1 MTIRIEDL
9 PDDGLHV
16 DADLAEPWVASA
28 VGGAWEGE
36 PRAGQLHIHVNR
48 VMEGSP
54 TLRVRGKA
62 DAAVERSCDR
72 CGTPLRFEHA
82 GPVDLYY
89 VPDGE
94 SVAEGSELHRDDLD
108 IGWYDGEELDVA
120 DVLTEQLSLWLPA
133 RLTCEDQ
140 GATPLVDDPE
150 HHVCALPTQQPI
162 EDDVAAASPFAGI
175 RLPK

>member
-1 MTIRIEDL
+1 MRIRIEDL
-9 PDDGLHV
+9 PDEGQRV

-28 VGGAWEGE
+28 VGEAWEGQ
-36 PRAGQLHIHVNR
+36 PRAGAVHIHVNR
-48 VMEGSP
+48 IMEGSP

-62 DAAVERSCDR
+62 DAAVERNCDR

-82 GPVDLYY
+82 GAVDLYY

-108 IGWYDGEELDVA
+108 IGWYDGEELDVG
-120 DVLTEQLSLWLPA
+120 DVLMEALSLWLPA

-150 HHVCALPTQQPI
+150 HHICALPAQEPI
-162 EDDVAAASPFAGI
+162 EDDVAVTSPFAGI